1 MSSPEIALQKALIE
15 RLRNDAGV
23 IALVPAS
30 NIHDTNAR
38 PIVDPSINLGTD
50 QTDDAEYLA
59 RDVTIVFHDLHI
71 WKKEAGLAGGKY
83 IAAAI
88 TKAVRKAR
96 FQTVDGYHF
105 ADCHVYRTRFLRDPE
120 GDFSHGIVTVRA
132 ITQEVS

>member
-23 IALVPAS
+23 ISLVPAS
-30 NIHDTNAR
+30 NILDRNAR
-38 PIVDPSINLGTD
+38 PVVDPSITLGTD
-50 QTDDAEYLA
+50 QTDDAGYIA
-59 RDVTIVFHDLHI
+59 RDVATIFHDLHI
-71 WKKEAGLAGGKY
+71 WKKELGLAGAKY

-88 TKAVRKAR
+88 IKSVKKGR
-96 FQTVDGYHF
+96 FQPVDGFHF
-105 ADCHVYRTRFLRDPE
+105 VDCFVSRTRFLRDPE